1 MTKGALRL
9 ICLLGSVTLAWSGT
23 LHAASTAD
31 GLVRSLQADNY
42 ECPTDEQAA
51 QIEEHLS
58 YNSLPRSKLFYLQVR
73 KAQYLA
79 CGGKLEEAS
88 ELLEQMLNEPPPNEG
103 SENLAYALYLAG
115 IVTSGSHS
123 QERCDYYR
131 AAEQEALRVD
141 SQSILL
147 GAQLE
152 LTSTCDIDEQH
163 IDKSLAKL
171 YALLERYSA
180 AEDQAVRSDIFNNIG
195 NLYALIGQHEL
206 AGDQYIKSYQMSQG
220 VYQGETLLMPLF
232 NAINAYLHS
241 GRLEQAN
248 QALSELIK
256 QNSQVNTALSNAWV
270 QQAQAGY
277 AFYQG
282 NQQLL
287 KDSLAR
293 WAVFLPDLSHP
304 DMDTIYRRMQAEAC
318 LVDLDL
324 RCLRDYIALEVP
336 QRPYQLSEDLAY
348 LRLLVNSY
356 HVLGQSDA
364 AYAVFKRYDQ
374 VSQRLFETQQS
385 SSKILGVAQMLS
397 DIVALESSL
406 EQIKKKEAVAT
417 MRLVAALS
425 VVAALLGLLAWL
437 FYRRRRVER
446 QRDQH
451 TGLLTG
457 GAAMDKLKGFT
468 RPSVLRVHAISLIE
482 IDGLDGI
489 NLSHGPGSIEKVLRQ
504 VADKLRQACRVGDVI
519 GRMGSQEFLVCLNDI
534 DEIRAKEH
542 MEGLISSLIQ
552 SAFETA
558 SGQTV
563 NLQVRY
569 SLMILDEALDDVVA
583 LYQGLVQ
590 AMAQEKRMQGAQP
603 VLT

>member
-1 MTKGALRL
+1 M
-9 ICLLGSVTLAWSGT
+9 
-23 LHAASTAD
+23 HAASTAE

-51 QIEEHLS
+51 QIEQHLLG
-58 YNSLPRSKLFYLQVR
+58 NNLPRSKVFYLQVR
-73 KAQYLA
+73 KAQFLA
-79 CGGKLEEAS
+79 CGGKLEEAG
-88 ELLEQMLNEPPPNEG
+88 ELLAQMLNDSPPSDD

-115 IVTSGSHS
+115 IVTSSS
-123 QERCDYYR
+123 DAQQRCDYYR

-171 YALLERYSA
+171 YALLERYST

-206 AGDQYIKSYQMSQG
+206 AGDQYMKSYQMSQG
-220 VYQGETLLMPLF
+220 AYQGETLLMPLF
-232 NAINAYLHS
+232 NAINAYLHG
-241 GRLEQAN
+241 GRVEQAH
-248 QALSELIK
+248 QALAELIK

-277 AFYQG
+277 ALYQG
-282 NQQLL
+282 DQQLL

-324 RCLRDYIALEVP
+324 RCLRDYIALEMP
-336 QRPYQLSEDLAY
+336 QRPYQQSEDLAY
-348 LRLLVNSY
+348 LRLLVNGY
-356 HVLGQSDA
+356 HALGQSDA
-364 AYAVFKRYDQ
+364 AYAVFKRYDR
-374 VSQRLFETQQS
+374 VSRRLFEIQQS

-406 EQIKKKEAVAT
+406 EQVKKQEAVAT

-425 VVAALLGLLAWL
+425 VMAALMGLLAWL
-437 FYRRRRVER
+437 YYRRRRAER

-457 GAAMDKLKGFT
+457 SAAMDKLKSFS
-468 RPSVLRVHAISLIE
+468 RPSVLRVHALSLIE
-482 IDGLDGI
+482 LDGLDGI
-489 NLSHGPGSIEKVLRQ
+489 NLTCGHGSVEKVLKQ
-504 VADKLRQACRVGDVI
+504 VADILRQACRVGDVL

-534 DEIRAKEH
+534 DEIRAKAHIE
-542 MEGLISSLIQ
+542 SLILSLTQ
-552 SAFETA
+552 TAFETV

-569 SLMILDEALDDVVA
+569 SLMILDEAADDVGA
-583 LYQGLVQ
+583 LYQGLVL
-590 AMAQEKRMQGAQP
+590 AMAQEKRMQGVQQP